1 MREERALSKPISEKQ
16 WNPIDKAL
24 YGPED
29 HFRIDSD
36 LADVL
41 RFNAIKYS
49 LDHHYH
55 QNRYYREI
63 CNYREVAPRDI
74 KTTQDLSKIP
84 LLPARIFKLYP
95 GPQHFIDWLRGIS
108 SKDVKYPNLACS
120 GYQESIDQLQN
131 YGIVITFSSG
141 TSGKNTFIPN
151 DHITLTRKA
160 YVEQKIMYKFKS
172 GDPESYYI
180 WLAPNMVNTNWS
192 VAFTRYNY
200 LIKENYY
207 AKERLYLG
215 MDTPRITVDLL
226 RKNPISKEIVAK
238 SFHEIYNTFTSIE
251 KENEKGIIETAPFML
266 NNFLSFIE
274 NANQTFSLG
283 NGWIITTGGGWKRS
297 EQDMISQDELWR
309 KVEQVLGIPP
319 ANCQD
324 VYGMSESSFPF
335 PSCEGHYYHL
345 PATLIHPFVLN
356 EDLEPVG
363 YEQSGRFAFIDPLAH
378 AYPGFIITGDK
389 VTLLKKCPACD
400 RTGPVVKP
408 PITRLPG
415 VEDKGCANV
424 MRRLLDSEVE
434 IA

>member
-1 MREERALSKPISEKQ
+1 M
-16 WNPIDKAL
+16 WNPIEKAL

-29 HFRIDSD
+29 HFNIASD
-36 LADVL
+36 VADVL
-41 RFNAIKYS
+41 RFNAVRYS
-49 LDHHYH
+49 LDHHYCY
-55 QNRYYREI
+55 NRYYREV
-63 CNYREVAPRDI
+63 CQYRKVTPKDI
-74 KTTQDLSKIP
+74 KTLQDLSKVP
-84 LLPARIFKLYP
+84 LLPAKMFKLYP
-95 GPQHFIDWLRGIS
+95 DPQHFIEWLRGIS
-108 SKDVKYPNLACS
+108 STDVKYPNVVYS
-120 GYQESIDQLQN
+120 GYQEAIDQLQSS
-131 YGIVITFSSG
+131 GIIITFSSG

-160 YVEQKIMYKFKS
+160 YIEQKIMFNLKG
-172 GDPESYYI
+172 GDPRHAHAYI
-180 WLAPNMVNTNWS
+180 WLAPNMANTNWS

-226 RKNPISKEIVAK
+226 RKNPISAEIVEK
-238 SFHEIYNTFTSIE
+238 SFRDIRTILESA
-251 KENEKGIIETAPFML
+251 ENESEKGIIETAPFML

-274 NANQTFSLG
+274 NLNQTFALG
-283 NGWIITTGGGWKRS
+283 DGWIITTGGGWKRS
-297 EQDMISQDELWR
+297 EQDMISQDELWQ
-309 KVEQVLGIPP
+309 KVERVLGIPA

-324 VYGMSESSFPF
+324 VYGMSESSFPL
-335 PSCEGHYYHL
+335 PSCEGHYYHI
-345 PATLIHPFVLN
+345 PSTIIHPFVLD

-363 YEQSGRFAFIDPLAH
+363 FEQAGRFAFIDPLAH
-378 AYPGFIITGDK
+378 SYPGYIITGDK
-389 VTLLKKCPACD
+389 VTLLKECPACD

-424 MRRLLDSEVE
+424 MRHLLDSEVE